1 MSKASNESSSASD
14 LEHMVTGFQPDRE
27 MQNDDQSLEQYER
40 SSDNADLERTPSM
53 FQRIQTR
60 LSFFNERLKKQR
72 FGLVMEFGFIYLIM
86 GFFVLGIFSIY
97 WGSMY
102 KRETRLP
109 NLKFLVVIDNDTPVN
124 NIPTFGEQLQLI
136 LNSTKAKSIGGWEIQ
151 NITHF
156 KQEADKRNNTVEQEI
171 NRQIHHQLYWLSI
184 YVKENATYDFYQA
197 LANNDASYN
206 VSDTFRLIYETG
218 RDFLTMTQYV
228 TPQVKIIENMWLDA
242 QSNAVRPLAENLND
256 TERSALFNSNGNI
269 NLLTTPLSFE
279 YIDRVP
285 YSDPVLVAPSQV
297 GLIYMIILTFFNVN
311 FFADV
316 HKRVAT
322 FNLKKPHYLLY
333 RLIASI
339 ISYFWLSLMYS
350 LVTLAFQ
357 VNFNAT
363 FGKSGF
369 LIYWMVSWLTMWC
382 VGGVNE
388 TVAQILIL
396 IYPPLLGFWLL
407 FWVIVNI
414 SPTFTMLALSPKI
427 FRYGYGLPLHNSYE
441 VTKVIFFDIYKG
453 NLGRNL
459 GILSAWGVL
468 NVFTLMASTILF
480 GVVMGKRAQ
489 KAAQAASKE
498 AK

>member
-197 LANNDASYN
+197 LANNDDRYN
-206 VSDTFRLIYETG
+206 VSDTFRL
-218 RDFLTMTQYV
+218 RYV
-228 TPQVKIIENMWLDA
+228 TGSELLNMTHYVNPQV
-242 QSNAVRPLAENLND
+242 
-256 TERSALFNSNGNI
+256 
-269 NLLTTPLSFE
+269 
-279 YIDRVP
+279 
-285 YSDPVLVAPSQV
+285 
-297 GLIYMIILTFFNVN
+297 
-311 FFADV
+311 
-316 HKRVAT
+316 
-322 FNLKKPHYLLY
+322 
-333 RLIASI
+333 
-339 ISYFWLSLMYS
+339 
-350 LVTLAFQ
+350 
-357 VNFNAT
+357 
-363 FGKSGF
+363 
-369 LIYWMVSWLTMWC
+369 
-382 VGGVNE
+382 
-388 TVAQILIL
+388 
-396 IYPPLLGFWLL
+396 
-407 FWVIVNI
+407 
-414 SPTFTMLALSPKI
+414 
-427 FRYGYGLPLHNSYE
+427 
-441 VTKVIFFDIYKG
+441 
-453 NLGRNL
+453 
-459 GILSAWGVL
+459 
-468 NVFTLMASTILF
+468 
-480 GVVMGKRAQ
+480 
-489 KAAQAASKE
+489 
-498 AK
+498 